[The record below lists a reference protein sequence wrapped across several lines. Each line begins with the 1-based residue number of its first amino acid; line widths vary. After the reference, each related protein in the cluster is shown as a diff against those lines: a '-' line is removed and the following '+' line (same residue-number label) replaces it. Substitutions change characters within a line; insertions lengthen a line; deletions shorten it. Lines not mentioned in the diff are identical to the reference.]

1 MHIELTD
8 RKIGS
13 EEALR
18 MLSTDAAGAAV
29 TFSGIVRPLEGGAS
43 IEKLHYEHYPG
54 MAEKTIRGIVEEA
67 VAAHGLT
74 DAVVIHRIGDV
85 PAGEESVVVAVS
97 AGHRREAFEG
107 CSQIMDRIKSEV
119 PIWKKDIGERT
130 QWQSERK

>member
-8 RKIGS
+8 RKIGA
-13 EEALR
+13 EEAVR
-18 MLSTDAAGAAV
+18 MLRTDAAGAAV
-29 TFSGIVRPLEGGAS
+29 TFSGIVRPLEGGAA

-74 DAVVIHRIGDV
+74 DAVVIHRVGDV

-97 AGHRREAFEG
+97 AGHRMEAFEG